1 MAMQEIYLRNATDT
15 EARGPFNLEQLTS
28 LADAGQVT
36 AETLIYDTAAEQWVA
51 LGTNAEL
58 MAAAFP

>member
-15 EARGPFNLEQLTS
+15 EARGPFNLEQVTS

-36 AETLIYDTAAEQWVA
+36 
-51 LGTNAEL
+51 
-58 MAAAFP
+58 P